1 MTTIRAETPA
11 DIEAISEVNRLAFG
25 RENEARLVETI
36 RDTPGF
42 IPALS
47 LVAERDGRVVG
58 HVLFS
63 RIAIRTGGGPDI
75 PALALAPV
83 AVLPEHQGQ
92 GIGAALIRTGLDR
105 ARDLGHRIV
114 VVVGHPNYY
123 PRFGFTPARA
133 QGLEAPFPVSD
144 PAFMALAL
152 VPGALDGV
160 HGLVVYPEA
169 FDGGDTGAAMGVR
182 GQRRPG
188 MMAFGELDGTATV
201 PRARG

>member
-11 DIEAISEVNRLAFG
+11 DAEAISEVNRLAFG
-25 RENEARLVETI
+25 RENEARLVEAI

-58 HVLFS
+58 HILFS
-63 RIAIRTGGGPDI
+63 RIAIRTDKGQEV

-83 AVLPEHQGQ
+83 AVLPEYQGQ
-92 GIGAALIRTGLDR
+92 GIGSTLIRAGLDR
-105 ARDLGHRIV
+105 ARALGHRIV

-123 PRFGFTPARA
+123 PRFGFTSARA

-152 VPGALDGV
+152 TPGALDGV
-160 HGLVVYPEA
+160 HGVVVYPEV
-169 FDGGDTGAAMGVR
+169 FEGV
-182 GQRRPG
+182 
-188 MMAFGELDGTATV
+188 
-201 PRARG
+201 